1 MKVLAFDFGASGG
14 KAFVYTLEDQKL
26 TANEVHR
33 FDNEPVLVNGS
44 FHWDILRLFHEIKN
58 GILKCKQEGYDI
70 DAIGIDTWGVDYG
83 LLDKNGSLLGNPYHY
98 RDMRT
103 SKVNLSESEKREIFA
118 STGIQFAPINTLFQ
132 FICEVEG
139 ERYKAADT
147 ALFIPDL
154 FNYFL
159 TGNKKTEYT
168 IASTSQMLN
177 AKKREFDEE
186 LLKKFGIENKFAP
199 IVMPGEIVGYLSD
212 DICEELSVK
221 KVPVIAVA
229 SHDTASAVVCAPME
243 DAKKSVYISCGTWL
257 LLGSETDEPIITD
270 KSFEYNYTNE
280 GGAFG
285 KYRFLHNIMG
295 LWIQQET
302 KREWKRQGIEVGYQQ
317 MEDEASV
324 SEAMKCFINPNYES
338 FSPPGNMPKRIQ
350 EFAQKTNQP
359 VPEGCGEITR
369 CIMESLA
376 LECARSIREM
386 SQMLSEKPTTINMVG
401 GGIKNAILCQFVAN
415 ATNMRVVA
423 GPVEATSIG
432 NALLQFYALGK
443 ISTLDE
449 ARAIVS
455 KSFEPKVYEPR
466 DVDVWE
472 EANKRFEKICKM
484 I

>member
-14 KAFVYTLEDQKL
+14 KAFVYELNGKKITFDEI
-26 TANEVHR
+26 HR

-44 FHWDILRLFHEIKN
+44 FHWDVLRLFHEIKN
-58 GILKCKQEGYDI
+58 GILKAKQQGYEI

-98 RDMRT
+98 RDLRT
-103 SKVNLSESEKREIFA
+103 SKVNLSENEKKEIFA

-147 ALFIPDL
+147 ALFMPDL

-159 TGNKKTEYT
+159 TGEKKTEYT

-177 AKKREFDEE
+177 AKKRDFDEE
-186 LLKKFGIENKFAP
+186 LLAKFGIENKFAP

-257 LLGSETDEPIITD
+257 LLGSETDEPIISD
-270 KSFEYNYTNE
+270 KSFQYNYTNE

-302 KREWKRQGIEVGYQQ
+302 RREWKRRGIEVGYQQ
-317 MEDEASV
+317 MEDEAVESKP
-324 SEAMKCFINPNYES
+324 MKCFINPNYES
-338 FSPPGNMPKRIQ
+338 FSPPGNMPERIQ
-350 EFAQKTNQP
+350 EFARKTNQP

-376 LECARSIREM
+376 LECARAIREM
-386 SQMLSEKPTTINMVG
+386 CEMLEEKPTTINMVG

-432 NALLQFYALGK
+432 NALLQFYALGEIDSLK
-443 ISTLDE
+443 D
-449 ARAIVS
+449 ARECVLA
-455 KSFEPKVYEPR
+455 SFEPKVYEPC
-466 DVDVWE
+466 DVEKWE

-484 I
+484 L

>member
-14 KAFVYTLEDQKL
+14 KAFVYELKDKKITV
-26 TANEVHR
+26 TEVQR

-44 FHWDILRLFHEIKN
+44 FYWDVLRLFHEIKN
-58 GILKCKQEGYDI
+58 GILKCKQSGYDI
-70 DAIGIDTWGVDYG
+70 EAIGIDTWGVDYG

-98 RDMRT
+98 RDERT
-103 SKVNLSESEKREIFA
+103 SEIKLSEEEKKEIFA

-132 FICEVEG
+132 FMCEVKG

-147 ALFIPDL
+147 ALFMPDL

-159 TGNKKTEYT
+159 TGKKRTEYT

-177 AKKREFDEE
+177 AKKRDFDNE
-186 LLKKFGIENKFAP
+186 LLEKLGIENKFAP
-199 IVMPGEIVGYLSD
+199 IIMPGEIVGYLSD
-212 DICEELSVK
+212 DICRELSVK

-229 SHDTASAVVCAPME
+229 SHDTASAVVCAPMRE
-243 DAKKSVYISCGTWL
+243 PEKSVYISCGTWL
-257 LLGSETDEPIITD
+257 LIGSETNEPIIND
-270 KSFEYNYTNE
+270 KSFKYNYTNE

-317 MEDEASV
+317 MEDEAAV
-324 SEAMKCFINPNYES
+324 SEPMKCFINPNYDS
-338 FSPPGNMPKRIQ
+338 FSPPGDMPKRIC
-350 EFAQKTNQP
+350 EFAKMTNQP

-376 LECARSIREM
+376 LECARAVREM
-386 SQMLSEKPTTINMVG
+386 CEMLEEKPTTINMVG
-401 GGIKNAILCQFVAN
+401 GGIKNSILCQFVAN
-415 ATNMRVVA
+415 ATGMRVVA
-423 GPVEATSIG
+423 GPVEATSTG
-432 NALLQFYALGK
+432 NALLQFYALGEIK
-443 ISTLDE
+443 SLNE
-449 ARAIVS
+449 AREIVAR
-455 KSFEPKVYEPR
+455 SFEPKVYEPC
-466 DVDVWE
+466 DADEWE
-472 EANKRFEKICKM
+472 KANKRFEEICKM